1 MDRRQFLLAAA
12 VLAAGCSR
20 KGDPVTGAATQSA
33 PLGLQLYTVRDL
45 MAEDVA
51 ATLALVAGIGYR
63 EVEFAGY
70 FDWTPA
76 DMRRLLSDTGLAAPS
91 THIGYADF
99 VADVSRVV
107 EHAAALGHEF
117 VVVPAVPEDE
127 RATLDDY
134 LRHAENFNRWSEACG
149 KAELR
154 FGYHNHMYEFD
165 PIDGRIPYDVL
176 LSETDPKR
184 VQMELDL
191 AWATGGNA
199 DALAYFQAWPG
210 RFPLCHLK
218 DITETR
224 EETDI
229 GAGNVAFAG
238 ILAQAEQAGLEHG
251 FVERDH
257 PADAR
262 VSIQHNFDSID
273 PLWAK
278 HMS

>member
-20 KGDPVTGAATQSA
+20 KHEPATDAAAQTA

-45 MAEDVA
+45 MAEDMA
-51 ATLALVAGIGYR
+51 ATLALVAEVGYR

-70 FDWTPA
+70 FDRSPA
-76 DMRRLLSDTGLAAPS
+76 DVRRLLSDTGLTAPS
-91 THIGYADF
+91 THIGYGDF
-99 VADVSRVV
+99 AADVARVV
-107 EHAAALGHEF
+107 DHAAAVGHEF
-117 VVVPAVPEDE
+117 VIVPSVPEEE

-134 LRHAENFNRWSEACG
+134 LRHADNFDRWSEACG
-149 KAELR
+149 KAGLR
-154 FGYHNHMYEFD
+154 FGYHNHMFEFEA
-165 PIDGRIPYDVL
+165 IDGRIPYDVL
-176 LSETDPKR
+176 LSETDPGR
-184 VQMELDL
+184 VLMELDL

-199 DALAYFQAWPG
+199 DVLAYFQAWPG

-218 DITETR
+218 DITEAR

-229 GAGNVAFAG
+229 GDGHVAFAE
-238 ILAQAEQAGLEHG
+238 ILAQAGQAGLVHG

-262 VSIQHNFDSID
+262 ASIRRNYDSMS
-273 PLWAK
+273 PLWAS
-278 HMS
+278 HIS

>member
-12 VLAAGCSR
+12 VVAAGCSR
-20 KGDPVTGAATQSA
+20 RSEPVTDVAAQTA

-45 MAEDVA
+45 MAEDAA
-51 ATLALVAGIGYR
+51 ATLALVAEIGYR

-76 DMRRLLSDTGLAAPS
+76 DMRKLLSDTGLAAPS
-91 THIGYADF
+91 THIGYEDF
-99 VADVSRVV
+99 AANVGRVV
-107 EHAAALGHEF
+107 EHAAAVGHEF
-117 VVVPAVPEDE
+117 VVVPAVPEGE

-149 KAELR
+149 KAGLR
-154 FGYHNHMYEFD
+154 FGYHNHMFEFD
-165 PIDGRIPYDVL
+165 AIDGRIPYDVL
-176 LSETDPKR
+176 LSETDPEG

-218 DITETR
+218 DITEAR

-229 GAGNVAFAG
+229 GDGQVAFAE
-238 ILAQAEQAGLEHG
+238 ILAQAGQAGLEHG

-262 VSIQHNFDSID
+262 ASIRRNYDSMS
-273 PLWAK
+273 PLWAR
-278 HMS
+278 HVS